1 MGCNAGLLGEG
12 GPGLGGSDAGSGLLI
27 GAGAGVTREGE
38 LVGIPMFSPY
48 TGFFCRSKCGSGT
61 VPGLRGGGW
70 DGGGLVGCVGGGRC
84 VGGMCCVCWAYC
96 VGGARCVGGFGA
108 GLRCCWF
115 GGIDVPLGAVGA

>member
-12 GPGLGGSDAGSGLLI
+12 GPGLGGSDAGSGLLR

-48 TGFFCRSKCGSGT
+48 TGFFCSSMCGSGT

-70 DGGGLVGCVGGGRC
+70 DGGGLVGCVGGI
-84 VGGMCCVCWAYC
+84 CCVCWACC
-96 VGGARCVGGFGA
+96 VGRARCVGGFGA

-115 GGIDVPLGAVGA
+115 SGTDVPLGAVSA